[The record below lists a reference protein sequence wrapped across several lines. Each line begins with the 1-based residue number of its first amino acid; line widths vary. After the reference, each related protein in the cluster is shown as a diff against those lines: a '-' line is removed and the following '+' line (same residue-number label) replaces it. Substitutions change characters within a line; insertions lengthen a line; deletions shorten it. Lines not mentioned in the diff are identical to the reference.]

1 MVKTETLKKAIKS
14 IEELIALEK
23 KKIEIMELQ
32 KKGLEQMLKIGIF
45 AAWSWYSLWAVAV
58 CSRKFS
64 SLKTLIISIL
74 RFNYKYTNFSLNII
88 AIVPI
93 FL

>member
-32 KKGLEQMLKIGIF
+32 KKGLEQMLKQK
-45 AAWSWYSLWAVAV
+45 SN
-58 CSRKFS
+58 
-64 SLKTLIISIL
+64 SI
-74 RFNYKYTNFSLNII
+74 
-88 AIVPI
+88 V
-93 FL
+93 

>member
-32 KKGLEQMLKIGIF
+32 KKGLEQMIKQ
-45 AAWSWYSLWAVAV
+45 YSN
-58 CSRKFS
+58 S
-64 SLKTLIISIL
+64 II
-74 RFNYKYTNFSLNII
+74 
-88 AIVPI
+88 
-93 FL
+93 

>member
-32 KKGLEQMLKIGIF
+32 KKGLEQMLKQ
-45 AAWSWYSLWAVAV
+45 YSN
-58 CSRKFS
+58 
-64 SLKTLIISIL
+64 SI
-74 RFNYKYTNFSLNII
+74 
-88 AIVPI
+88 V
-93 FL
+93 

>member
-32 KKGLEQMLKIGIF
+32 KKGLEQMLKQ
-45 AAWSWYSLWAVAV
+45 
-58 CSRKFS
+58 FS
-64 SLKTLIISIL
+64 NSI
-74 RFNYKYTNFSLNII
+74 
-88 AIVPI
+88 V
-93 FL
+93 